1 MGDNNIIGIHN
12 YCDRWCERCVFTS
25 KCEVYEST
33 SKLSSEQLD
42 SDNAEF
48 WDNLSSNFK
57 QTIDLLKKEA
67 EKRGIDF
74 SEIENYEPSEEEQQ
88 NELRKRDFAKK
99 HSVAVLSRK
108 YSRLTLA
115 FTKEDVDLTEKVR
128 ELVKQGHLGIKTSEE
143 IGTTTADIGDAFEV
157 VQWYMFF
164 IEVKIQRALSG
175 KFDEAEDPVDFDFP
189 KDSDGSAKIALIAIE
204 KSMAAYAKLHTYFP
218 EQEDVIL
225 NALSILQQIKR
236 GVELGF
242 PKAYS
247 FVRPGFDQ

>member
-12 YCDRWCERCVFTS
+12 YCDRWCERCIYTS
-25 KCEVYEST
+25 KCAVYEST

-57 QTIDLLKKEA
+57 QTLDLLKKEA

-74 SEIENYEPSEEEQQ
+74 SEIENYEPSEEELQ
-88 NELRKRDFAKK
+88 NEKRKRDFAKK
-99 HSVAVLSRK
+99 HNVAVLSRN
-108 YSRLTLA
+108 YSKLTLA
-115 FTKEDVDLTEKVR
+115 FTKEDVDLSEKVR
-128 ELVKQGHLGIKTSEE
+128 ELVKQGHLGIKSPDE
-143 IGTTTADIGDAFEV
+143 IVTTTADIGDAFEV

-175 KFDEAEDPVDFDFP
+175 KFDDEEDPVDFP

-225 NALSILQQIKR
+225 NALSVLQQIKR
-236 GVELGF
+236 GVELEF
-242 PKAYS
+242 PNAYS
-247 FVRPGFDQ
+247 FVRPGFDE